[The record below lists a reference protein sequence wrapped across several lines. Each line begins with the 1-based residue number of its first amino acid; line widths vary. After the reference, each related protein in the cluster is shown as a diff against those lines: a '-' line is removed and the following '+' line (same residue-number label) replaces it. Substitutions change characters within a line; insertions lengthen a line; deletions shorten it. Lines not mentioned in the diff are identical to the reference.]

1 MLEMEEGGSGVWQW
15 HGLEHDYGGSCGRV
29 EDKTCDGKVV
39 KELRGQ
45 EYWEAPLWILKSG
58 SIL

>member
-1 MLEMEEGGSGVWQW
+1 MEEGGSGVWQW